1 MKATMIRIVM
11 RAYCMVVSISK
22 CSRSCSPVRTYV
34 VSCRDSRCSGHAW
47 YARRL
52 LPSLPLAGLR
62 RLQVGIRT
70 PRLARRSMSIYAP
83 RITGL
88 LTSVGLLLSPL
99 GSSPSAAQEQVL
111 LTGVVADEAAST
123 PVASAK
129 VTVVGT
135 GLQTYSQANG
145 TFAFPDAP
153 LGPVLI
159 RVEAPGFTS
168 LVQEVV
174 VRRGAVVFVQFIL
187 PKVHAFLDELLV
199 VGRRGERAPALSE
212 VRSAADLLAGQI
224 PGVTGNSGIV
234 GQNRSPVLLRGV
246 RSFSLGGEPDIY
258 LDGVRMAG
266 GFGEALSLLRQIPAS
281 DVRDI
286 QILRG
291 PAAAFLHGSADG
303 VIHVRTKSG
312 RNE

>member
-1 MKATMIRIVM
+1 
-11 RAYCMVVSISK
+11 
-22 CSRSCSPVRTYV
+22 
-34 VSCRDSRCSGHAW
+34 
-47 YARRL
+47 
-52 LPSLPLAGLR
+52 
-62 RLQVGIRT
+62 
-70 PRLARRSMSIYAP
+70 MSIYAP

-111 LTGVVADEAAST
+111 LTGVVADEATWT

-129 VTVVGT
+129 VSVVGT
-135 GLQTYSQANG
+135 DLETYSKANG
-145 TFAFPDAP
+145 TFALPDAP
-153 LGPVLI
+153 LGPLSI
-159 RVEAPGFTS
+159 RVDAPGFAS
-168 LVQEVV
+168 MVQEVV
-174 VRRGAVVFVQFIL
+174 VRRDAVVYVQFIL
-187 PKVHAFLDELLV
+187 PKVHSLLDELLV
-199 VGRRGERAPALSE
+199 GVRRSARSTSALSD

-246 RSFSLGGEPDIY
+246 RSFSLGSEPDIY

-266 GFGEALSLLRQIPAS
+266 GVGEALSLLRQIPAS

-291 PAAAFLHGSADG
+291 SAAAFLYGSADG
-303 VIHVRTKSG
+303 VIHVRTRSG